1 MNLLQ
6 LGFSLLGLLWC
17 AGSVAAL
24 AALLTWR
31 ERAATFAARTQRL
44 LAVVLPCAALLLASV
59 LWTLLHVM
67 LLWGQHGPDPVAI
80 Q

>member
-31 ERAATFAARTQRL
+31 ERAATFVARTQRL
-44 LAVVLPCAALLLASV
+44 LMVVLPCAALLLGSV

-67 LLWGQHGPDPVAI
+67 LLWGQNEPQPIAI
-80 Q
+80 R

>member
-1 MNLLQ
+1 MDILQ
-6 LGFSLLGLLWC
+6 LGFSLLGALWC

-31 ERAATFAARTQRL
+31 ERAATFVARTQRL
-44 LAVVLPCAALLLASV
+44 LVIVLPCAALLLGSV

-67 LLWGQHGPDPVAI
+67 LLWGQHPSVTVATR
-80 Q
+80 